1 MKYNNNKIK
10 TLAISSSPWI
20 KGDTFRWVGSFVLIT
35 ALHIGAA
42 LFAMN
47 QASAGSNAE
56 SRPLAAIM
64 IDLAPAP
71 VAPKPKEILPEP
83 EPKPES
89 KPTPSPKPKI
99 KPLPITPIIKH
110 AKAIIPSK
118 PIEKKPEPEVEKPLP
133 KKDLSPE
140 PIEAPEAPVAAAPTD
155 GELSLNNKQSRA
167 TWQSALFNHL
177 ARHKRYPRLAKRNR
191 EEAVILVRVIIS
203 RDGMVLN
210 SRLEK
215 PSEFGALNKEALA
228 LVSRAQ
234 PLPAPPPEVKGETIE
249 FVIPVEF
256 SLRR

>member
-1 MKYNNNKIK
+1 MKFNNNKSE
-10 TLAISSSPWI
+10 TFAVPSSPWI
-20 KGDTFRWVGSFVLIT
+20 KSDTFRWVGSFALIT

-47 QASAGSNAE
+47 QASAGSNSE

-64 IDLAPAP
+64 IDLTPAP

-83 EPKPES
+83 KPV
-89 KPTPSPKPKI
+89 PSPKPKI
-99 KPLPITPIIKH
+99 KPLPIPPIIKH
-110 AKAIIPSK
+110 AKAVIPHK
-118 PIEKKPEPEVEKPLP
+118 PIEKKAEPEIEKVTQ
-133 KKDLSPE
+133 KKDLIPE
-140 PIEAPEAPVAAAPTD
+140 PIDAPEAPTAAAPTD

-191 EEAVILVRVIIS
+191 EEAIILVRVNIS
-203 RDGMVLN
+203 RDGIVLT

-215 PSEFGALNKEALA
+215 PCEFDALNKEALA
-228 LVSRAQ
+228 LVARAQ
-234 PLPAPPPEVKGETIE
+234 PLPVPPPEVKGKTIE

>member
-1 MKYNNNKIK
+1 
-10 TLAISSSPWI
+10 
-20 KGDTFRWVGSFVLIT
+20 
-35 ALHIGAA
+35 
-42 LFAMN
+42 MN
-47 QASAGSNAE
+47 QASAGSNSE

-64 IDLAPAP
+64 IDLAPVP

-83 EPKPES
+83 KPKP
-89 KPTPSPKPKI
+89 KPAPSPKPEI
-99 KPLPITPIIKH
+99 KPLPNPPIIKH
-110 AKAIIPSK
+110 AKAIIPPK
-118 PIEKKPEPEVEKPLP
+118 PIEKKTEPVIEEPLP
-133 KKDLSPE
+133 KKDLTSE
-140 PIEAPEAPVAAAPTD
+140 PIDAPEAPTAAAPTD

-191 EEAVILVRVIIS
+191 EEAIILVRVIIS

-215 PSEFGALNKEALA
+215 PSEFDALNKEALA
-228 LVSRAQ
+228 LVARAQ
-234 PLPAPPPEVKGETIE
+234 PLPAPPPEVKGKTIE

>member
-1 MKYNNNKIK
+1 MKHNNNRKK
-10 TLAISSSPWI
+10 TLAAHFLPWV
-20 KGDTFRWVGSFVLIT
+20 KSDTFRWVGSFVLIT

-47 QASAGSNAE
+47 QASAGANAE

-64 IDLAPAP
+64 IDLAPTP

-83 EPKPES
+83 KPA
-89 KPTPSPKPKI
+89 PSPKPKI
-99 KPLPITPIIKH
+99 KPLPIPPIIKH
-110 AKAIIPSK
+110 AEAIIPPK
-118 PIEKKPEPEVEKPLP
+118 PVEKKSEPEVEKPLP
-133 KKDLSPE
+133 KKELTPE
-140 PIEAPEAPVAAAPTD
+140 PIDAPEAPTAAAPTD

-191 EEAVILVRVIIS
+191 EEAIILVRVIIDRNGS
-203 RDGMVLN
+203 VI
-210 SRLEK
+210 SSHLER
-215 PSEFGALNKEALA
+215 PSEFTALNKEALS
-228 LVSRAQ
+228 LITRAQ
-234 PLPAPPPEVKGETIE
+234 PLPPPPPEIEGKTIE